1 MTATTVLVTSR
12 SFSSGGL
19 DVRGTL
25 EAAGASVVTGPASHD
40 LETLRPLL
48 AGAVA
53 WIAGTGP
60 VSAAHLDAAPR
71 LRIVARYGVGVES
84 VDVAAAADRGILV
97 TNTPGANSDAVADHA
112 IALMLAALRHVVTG
126 DRQVRA
132 GDWQV
137 ERTRELGSLTVGIV
151 GVGRIGRGVARRLA
165 GFGSTVLGFDPAVSD
180 ADLEAVG
187 VEPVQMAEIA
197 DRSDVVSLHAP
208 GEQTLIDTGWLRRAR
223 RGVILVNTA
232 RACLVDEAA
241 LADALAD
248 GTVLAYASDVLSAEA
263 GSATSDLL
271 SADLA
276 DRTVFTPHSAAQTVE
291 AVDRMGLGAVTSVLA
306 VLRGEVPANVVSPPI
321 RRGASA

>member
-1 MTATTVLVTSR
+1 MTGPTVLVTSR

-19 DVRGTL
+19 DFRGTL
-25 EAAGASVVTGPASHD
+25 EAAGASVVAGPASHD

-48 AGAVA
+48 AGTVA

-60 VSAAHLDAAPR
+60 ISAAHLDAAPQ
-71 LRIVARYGVGVES
+71 LRVVARYGVGVES

-112 IALMLAALRHVVTG
+112 MALMLAALRHVVTG
-126 DRQVRA
+126 DRKVRA

-137 ERTRELGSLTVGIV
+137 ERTRELASLTVGIV

-165 GFGSTVLGFDPAVSD
+165 GFGSAVLGFDPWVSD
-180 ADLEAVG
+180 ADLKAIG
-187 VEPVQMAEIA
+187 IEPVQMDVIA
-197 DRSDVVSLHAP
+197 DRSDIVSLHAP
-208 GEQTLIDTGWLRRAR
+208 GERTLIDAAWLGRAR

-232 RACLVDEAA
+232 RASLVDEAA
-241 LADALAD
+241 LADALVD
-248 GTVLAYASDVLSAEA
+248 GTVLVYASDVLSGEA
-263 GSATSDLL
+263 GRAPSPLL

-276 DRTVFTPHSAAQTVE
+276 DRTVFTPHAAAQTVE

-306 VLRGEVPANVVSPPI
+306 VLRGQVPANVVNPPS
-321 RRGASA
+321 RNGTSS